1 MMTVVVTYQDGATE
15 QLRFEGPTQWDVRE
29 GHMEAWNET
38 GDVVAERHNVV
49 TAVYDRTL
57 A

>member
-15 QLRFEGPTQWDVRE
+15 KLRFEGPTQWDVRE
-29 GHMEAWNET
+29 GHLEALNET